1 MKKLFLLIISLALV
15 IVGYIFYYSSSKKNI
30 IDNEILNFKTN
41 TIRLEKTKTDF
52 LDGNYIRCATSNED
66 NKSNDTIWTDEI
78 KFDFQKIQKK
88 WTEKFPNNILDSVA
102 SNEKVGINNLN
113 NIDDHNLYRLIIVSK
128 EVKNNLF
135 SKGISI
141 EQKIYCKKKDTLT
154 EFVSTKEYWWNKYKW
169 ELKKR
174 TEYQNLYF
182 KTY

>member
-113 NIDDHNLYRLIIVSK
+113 NI
-128 EVKNNLF
+128 NNLLC
-135 SKGISI
+135 I
-141 EQKIYCKKKDTLT
+141 
-154 EFVSTKEYWWNKYKW
+154 
-169 ELKKR
+169 
-174 TEYQNLYF
+174 
-182 KTY
+182 